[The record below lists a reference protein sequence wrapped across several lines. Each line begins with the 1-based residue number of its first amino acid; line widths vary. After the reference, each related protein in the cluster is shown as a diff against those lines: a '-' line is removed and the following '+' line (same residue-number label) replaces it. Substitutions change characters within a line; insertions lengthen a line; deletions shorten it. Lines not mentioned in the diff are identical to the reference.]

1 MSNKKDVLNNS
12 SQENNTQND
21 NPQNNQNDNP
31 QDNQNNQ
38 NNNSQDNQNN
48 QSNKPQNTNSQNSN
62 PQNNNQNTGGRYS
75 PGRKTNP
82 FKGSGKWNFSEKI
95 KGGAAVGGLAR
106 TALGIIIA
114 LFILGTVFG
123 GFYRV
128 DEQETAVV
136 TMFGSVV
143 RTDTA
148 GLYFKIPWIQQV
160 TKVDTTIHGT
170 GIGYA
175 VNDDGQTFTVDTEGI
190 MITSDFNL
198 IDIDFYMEYRV
209 SDPVAYLFNSKSPE
223 YILKNVAMAAIRSTV
238 IDFTVDDAM
247 TTGKAQ
253 IQSQVKQKMQEQLTR
268 QNIGLQVVNITVQ
281 DAEPPTEEIVRE
293 FKAVET
299 AKQGKD
305 TAINNANKYRN
316 QQIPA
321 AEANADKI
329 VQSAEAQKASRI
341 AEAEGQVARFNEMY
355 EQYAVNPLITKQR
368 LFYETM
374 EDVLPDMKVIIS
386 DGGTQTMYPIESFS
400 TITNNSTE
408 QEDN

>member
-1 MSNKKDVLNNS
+1 MGNGNDTQNNNT
-12 SQENNTQND
+12 QINNTQN
-21 NPQNNQNDNP
+21 NNT
-31 QDNQNNQ
+31 Q
-38 NNNSQDNQNN
+38 NNNTQNN
-48 QSNKPQNTNSQNSN
+48 NTRNSN
-62 PQNNNQNTGGRYS
+62 PQGNGPGNNQNKKKGRLS
-75 PGRKTNP
+75 GIGDGIRN
-82 FKGSGKWNFSEKI
+82 GSAIRGFGKSALI
-95 KGGAAVGGLAR
+95 ALAAV
-106 TALGIIIA
+106 IIFA
-114 LFILGTVFG
+114 TVSG

-128 DEQETAVV
+128 DEQESAVV
-136 TMFGSVV
+136 TMFGNVI

-170 GIGYA
+170 GIGYT
-175 VNDDGQTFTVDTEGI
+175 VNEDGQSFTVDTEGI

-223 YILKNVAMAAIRSTV
+223 YILKNIALAAIRSTV

-253 IQSQVKQKMQEQLTR
+253 IQSLVKQKMQEQLTE

-281 DAEPPTEEIVRE
+281 DAEPPTDEIVRE

-329 VQSAEAQKASRI
+329 VQSAEAGKAARI

-374 EDVLPDMKVIIS
+374 EEVLPGLKVIIS
-386 DGGTQTMYPIESFS
+386 DGDTQTMYPIESFS
-400 TITNNSTE
+400 TITGSSAEAEGN
-408 QEDN
+408 

>member
-1 MSNKKDVLNNS
+1 MKIKLPGNNAGKVFS
-12 SQENNTQND
+12 TGNGTDQGAG
-21 NPQNNQNDNP
+21 
-31 QDNQNNQ
+31 
-38 NNNSQDNQNN
+38 NS
-48 QSNKPQNTNSQNSN
+48 
-62 PQNNNQNTGGRYS
+62 
-75 PGRKTNP
+75 
-82 FKGSGKWNFSEKI
+82 KGSGAGASAGGGIANRMKNF
-95 KGGAAVGGLAR
+95 KGGGKTAAFLIILLLLIR
-106 TALGIIIA
+106 TAA
-114 LFILGTVFG
+114 G

-128 DEQETAVV
+128 DEQEAAVV
-136 TMFGSVV
+136 TMFGNVI
-143 RTDTA
+143 RTDSA

-175 VNDDGQTFTVDTEGI
+175 IDDDGQEFTVDTEGI

-209 SDPVAYLFNSKSPE
+209 SDPVAYLFNSKEPE
-223 YILKNVAMAAIRSTV
+223 YILKNIALAAIRSTV

-253 IQSQVKQKMQEQLTR
+253 IQALVKQKMQEELTAR
-268 QNIGLQVVNITVQ
+268 NIGLQIVNITVQ
-281 DAEPPTEEIVRE
+281 DAEPPTDEIVRA

-316 QQIPA
+316 EQIPA

-329 VQSAEAQKASRI
+329 QQNAEAQKTARI
-341 AEAEGQVARFNEMY
+341 AEAEGQVARFNAMY
-355 EQYAVNPLITKQR
+355 KEYANSPLITKQR

-374 EDVLPDMKVIIS
+374 EDVLPELKVIIS
-386 DGGTQTMYPIESFS
+386 DGETQTMYPLESFS
-400 TITNNSTE
+400 SVTE
-408 QEDN
+408 SAAEEGN

>member
-1 MSNKKDVLNNS
+1 MSNKNDARNEG
-12 SQENNTQND
+12 SQENNTQNN
-21 NPQNNQNDNP
+21 NPQNNQN
-31 QDNQNNQ
+31 NQGNNLQ
-38 NNNSQDNQNN
+38 GNNSQ
-48 QSNKPQNTNSQNSN
+48 NTDPQNSN
-62 PQNNNQNTGGRYS
+62 PQNNQNNAGRYF

-82 FKGSGKWNFSEKI
+82 FNGGGKWDFGEKM
-95 KGGAAVGGLAR
+95 KGGAGKGRAAAGGLAK
-106 TALGIIIA
+106 TALGIFIA
-114 LFILGTVFG
+114 LIVLGTVFG

-223 YILKNVAMAAIRSTV
+223 YILKNIAMAAIRSTV

-253 IQSQVKQKMQEQLTR
+253 IQSLVKQKMQEQLTK

-329 VQSAEAQKASRI
+329 VQSAEAQKAGRI

-355 EQYAVNPLITKQR
+355 EQYAINPLITKQR
-368 LFYETM
+368 LFYETL

-400 TITNNSTE
+400 TTVDNSAE
-408 QEDN
+408 PKGE

>member
-1 MSNKKDVLNNS
+1 MNSTNDMNGMDMETKDNNDKKMN
-12 SQENNTQND
+12 ENTNV
-21 NPQNNQNDNP
+21 
-31 QDNQNNQ
+31 
-38 NNNSQDNQNN
+38 NNNPGSTRLFGGAGGAGRFGANRGPGKINMPGKDK
-48 QSNKPQNTNSQNSN
+48 KPGN
-62 PQNNNQNTGGRYS
+62 PIRNGIE
-75 PGRKTNP
+75 K
-82 FKGSGKWNFSEKI
+82 FKGSGRFF
-95 KGGAAVGGLAR
+95 GLVIL
-106 TALGIIIA
+106 ALI
-114 LFILGTVFG
+114 VFFTIEG

-136 TMFGSVV
+136 TMFGNVI

-175 VNDDGQTFTVDTEGI
+175 VNDDGQSFTVDTEGI

-209 SDPVAYLFNSKSPE
+209 SDPVAYLFNSKQPE
-223 YILKNVAMAAIRSTV
+223 YILKNVALAAIRSTV

-253 IQSQVKQKMQEQLTR
+253 IQSLVKQKMQTELTE

-281 DAEPPTEEIVRE
+281 DAEPPTDEIVRA

-305 TAINNANKYRN
+305 TAN
-316 QQIPA
+316 
-321 AEANADKI
+321 
-329 VQSAEAQKASRI
+329 AEAQKAARI
-341 AEAEGQVARFNEMY
+341 AEAEGQVARFNAMY
-355 EQYAVNPLITKQR
+355 KEYANNPLITKQR

-374 EDVLPDMKVIIS
+374 EDVLPDLKVIIN
-386 DGGTQTMYPIESFS
+386 DGNTQTMYPIESF
-400 TITNNSTE
+400 TAPALTGDTKEN
-408 QEDN
+408 